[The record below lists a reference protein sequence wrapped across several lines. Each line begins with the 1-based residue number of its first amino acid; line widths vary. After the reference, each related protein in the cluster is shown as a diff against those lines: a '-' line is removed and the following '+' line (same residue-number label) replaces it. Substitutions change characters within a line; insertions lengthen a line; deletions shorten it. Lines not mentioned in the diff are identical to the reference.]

1 MWKGG
6 HWPTE
11 GSRSHLKDFF
21 QKRLQVGEFSNYSQ
35 AFSVLSLGSQWTDH
49 PCPWQTTCMLR
60 QLYQS
65 HKIERLCSTE
75 ENTKKWN
82 FLRNKPLVHS
92 ALMAEAMVAGG
103 SHWLLSREVYEK
115 HLLLLHK
122 LPLITGAA
130 EMVNTITTNKKI
142 TRLRSDTSYAF
153 QSPQGTQ
160 TSN

>member
-1 MWKGG
+1 
-6 HWPTE
+6 
-11 GSRSHLKDFF
+11 
-21 QKRLQVGEFSNYSQ
+21 
-35 AFSVLSLGSQWTDH
+35 
-49 PCPWQTTCMLR
+49 
-60 QLYQS
+60 
-65 HKIERLCSTE
+65 
-75 ENTKKWN
+75 
-82 FLRNKPLVHS
+82 
-92 ALMAEAMVAGG
+92 MAEAMVAGG